1 VRVALDDENRVS
13 ALEEMSIS
21 IVPLIEKLRVAAV
34 QQLHA
39 EGQLWLHRL
48 DDQVVVARHQAV
60 RMAGP
65 VVPSDHR
72 AQQRQERFPVNIV
85 EEDLAMIG
93 ATIGDVKDA
102 VWKLASRLPWHASKL
117 RDVSLARQTL

>member
-13 ALEEMSIS
+13 ALEEVSIS
-21 IVPLIEKLRVAAV
+21 IVPSIEKLRVAAV
-34 QQLHA
+34 HQFHA
-39 EGQLWLHRL
+39 EGQVRLLRL
-48 DDQVVVARHQAV
+48 DDQVIVARHQAV

-65 VVPSDHR
+65 VVPSDDR
-72 AQQRQERFPVNIV
+72 AQQRQECFPVAIV

-93 ATIGDVKDA
+93 STIGDLKDA

-117 RDVSLARQTL
+117 RDVSLAR